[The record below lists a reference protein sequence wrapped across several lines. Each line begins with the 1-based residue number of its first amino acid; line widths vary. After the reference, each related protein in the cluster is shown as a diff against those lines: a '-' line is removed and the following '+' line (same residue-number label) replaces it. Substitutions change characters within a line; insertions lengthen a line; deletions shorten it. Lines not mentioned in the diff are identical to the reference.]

1 MPAVET
7 GCRAAKRTLSATSR
21 RNAVLSAAASSKVSG
36 GTRRV
41 LARPG
46 ADAFAM
52 KAMPQLAAFARGG
65 GGEARHESDVPLKDL
80 PLNRFARLTRC
91 PPLEN
96 HQQRTHADMTKTPEM
111 GQSLPAHFLQVRK
124 QRKVILFTK
133 S

>member
-1 MPAVET
+1 
-7 GCRAAKRTLSATSR
+7 
-21 RNAVLSAAASSKVSG
+21 
-36 GTRRV
+36 
-41 LARPG
+41 
-46 ADAFAM
+46 M